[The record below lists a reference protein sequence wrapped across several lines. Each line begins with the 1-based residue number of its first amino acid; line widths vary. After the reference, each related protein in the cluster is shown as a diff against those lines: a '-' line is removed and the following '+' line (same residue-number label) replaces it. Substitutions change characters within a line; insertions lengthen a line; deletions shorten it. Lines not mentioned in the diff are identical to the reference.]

1 MIKVLIKV
9 PARNPELVRGKRV
22 IELGAGVGTPGIA
35 AALSGALE
43 VYITDREPLS
53 LECMALSAR
62 ANGLEAQVVVH
73 PAGGEPSDC
82 EAQVVVHPARGE
94 PSDYEGSPSPAGKD
108 GCGAP
113 EPETSKG
120 VVSCALLDW
129 SRLVPAELVG
139 R

>member
-73 PAGGEPSDC
+73 PARGEPSDC
-82 EAQVVVHPARGE
+82 
-94 PSDYEGSPSPAGKD
+94 EGSPSPAGKD

-113 EPETSKG
+113 EPEASKG